1 MVGKSKKS
9 LFSLKQPENVKK
21 LPIFLD
27 RFGQSQYYKANKFSL
42 SGFFFHNL
50 PSISIKNVA
59 IFDFFG
65 YKLQYLPMM
74 LRKNNFF
81 LFSGPNFC
89 ERFVKDN
96 QNFSSKAHYYYRQ
109 K

>member
-21 LPIFLD
+21 LPIFFD
-27 RFGQSQYYKANKFSL
+27 RFGQSQYYKANKFSS
-42 SGFFFHNL
+42 SGYFFHNL

-74 LRKNNFF
+74 LRKNNFVYF
-81 LFSGPNFC
+81 QDQT
-89 ERFVKDN
+89 FV
-96 QNFSSKAHYYYRQ
+96 SVL
-109 K
+109 

>member
-42 SGFFFHNL
+42 SGFFC
-50 PSISIKNVA
+50 S
-59 IFDFFG
+59 
-65 YKLQYLPMM
+65 
-74 LRKNNFF
+74 
-81 LFSGPNFC
+81 
-89 ERFVKDN
+89 
-96 QNFSSKAHYYYRQ
+96 
-109 K
+109 